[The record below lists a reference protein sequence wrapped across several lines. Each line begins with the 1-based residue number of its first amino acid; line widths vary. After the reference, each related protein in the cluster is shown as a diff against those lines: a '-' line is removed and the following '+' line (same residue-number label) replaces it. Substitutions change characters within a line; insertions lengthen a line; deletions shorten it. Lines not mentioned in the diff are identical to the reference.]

1 MVGGSV
7 HSVSNV
13 HGWEYG
19 IADKAYI
26 GCPEL
31 ITEYKLPPKRRGQP
45 PPPPLTP
52 HQLQFNHTIQHYRAR
67 VEHLIGEMVRTRRT
81 LSTRWRGSF
90 SLLACIMKIVAHM
103 VGLQERM
110 NGPRYDVFGP
120 WPHAP
125 AHIVA
130 AYP

>member
-1 MVGGSV
+1 M
-7 HSVSNV
+7 SNSCTL
-13 HGWEYG
+13 
-19 IADKAYI
+19 KAAS
-26 GCPEL
+26 
-31 ITEYKLPPKRRGQP
+31 
-45 PPPPLTP
+45 PLTP

>member
-1 MVGGSV
+1 MGHWELGHLLQPV
-7 HSVSNV
+7 H
-13 HGWEYG
+13 
-19 IADKAYI
+19 
-26 GCPEL
+26 
-31 ITEYKLPPKRRGQP
+31 
-45 PPPPLTP
+45 
-52 HQLQFNHTIQHYRAR
+52 
-67 VEHLIGEMVRTRRT
+67 RTRDGAVAGLLKLVEVAGHHFAPLLTHHLWQARD
-81 LSTRWRGSF
+81 SHVAVVF